1 MNNKSYNEMIK
12 LKTFRER
19 LEYLK
24 LNGVVGVSTFG
35 YDRYLNQILYNSKEW
50 KAIRNKVILRDN
62 GCDLAFPDKYI
73 IGKILIHHLNPISKE
88 DIINRSYKIFDL
100 DNLVCVSKL
109 THDAIHYNLDDK
121 LLLDPIVRT
130 KNDTS
135 PWKLL
140 K

>member
-1 MNNKSYNEMIK
+1 MKIKSYSEMIK
-12 LKTFRER
+12 LDNFKDR

-24 LNGVVGVSTFG
+24 LDGVVGVSTFG
-35 YDRYLNQILYNSKEW
+35 YDRYLNQLFYRSPEW
-50 KAIRNKVILRDN
+50 KSVRNKVILRDN

-73 IGKILIHHLNPISKE
+73 IGKILIHHINPITKE
-88 DIINRSYKIFDL
+88 DIIERSYRIFDL

-109 THDAIHYNLDDK
+109 THDAIHYKLDDEV
-121 LLLDPIVRT
+121 LLEPIART